1 MPKVTLDEFA
11 STADPLLD
19 DNFEFLIPNPPSETG
34 GSEYARAL
42 RIMCK
47 TGVKPG
53 STVEEVLKEAF
64 GHQLNYAGRKIFSHS
79 LSTEYNENA
88 EMAIYKP
95 LEAWHDK
102 IRATQTQLG
111 AVKAEYAVKA
121 IFRIFKQDGSVV
133 AEYEIY
139 GVWPKQVPDL
149 QFSGAAQA
157 VPVSIEWSFDYALRT
172 V

>member
-1 MPKVTLDEFA
+1 MSKVTLDEFA

-19 DNFEFLIPNPPSETG
+19 DNFEFLIPNPPIG
-34 GSEYARAL
+34 GSDYARSL

-64 GHQLNYAGRKIFSHS
+64 GHQLNYAGRKIFTHS

-95 LEAWHDK
+95 IEEWHDL
-102 IRATQTQLG
+102 IRATETQLG
-111 AVKAEYAVKA
+111 AVKADYAVKA
-121 IFRIFKQDGSVV
+121 IFRIFKQDGSIA
-133 AEYEIY
+133 AEYDIY

-149 QFSGAAQA
+149 TFSGAAQA
-157 VPVSIEWSFDYALRT
+157 VPVTIEWSFDYALK
-172 V
+172 VS

>member
-1 MPKVTLDEFA
+1 MPKVTLDEFS
-11 STADPLLD
+11 STKDPLLD
-19 DNFEFLIPNPPSETG
+19 YNFEFLIPNPPVG
-34 GSEYARAL
+34 GTEYARTL
-42 RIMCK
+42 RIFCK

-64 GHQLNYAGRKIFSHS
+64 GHQLNYAGRKIFSHA

-88 EMAIYKP
+88 EMAVYKD
-95 LEAWHDK
+95 LEAWHNL
-102 IRATQTQLG
+102 IRATQTQTG

-121 IFRIFKQDGSVV
+121 IFRIFNMDGSVV
-133 AEYEIY
+133 KEYNIY

-157 VPVSIEWSFDYALRT
+157 VPVSIEWSFDYAEEA
-172 V
+172 

>member
-1 MPKVTLDEFA
+1 MPKVTLDEFS
-11 STADPLLD
+11 STKDPLLD
-19 DNFEFLIPNPPSETG
+19 DNFEFLIPNPPVG
-34 GSEYARAL
+34 GTEYARTL
-42 RIMCK
+42 RIFCK

-64 GHQLNYAGRKIFSHS
+64 GHQLNYAGRKIFSHA

-88 EMAIYKP
+88 EMAVYKD
-95 LEAWHDK
+95 LEAWHNL
-102 IRATQTQLG
+102 IRATQTQTG

-121 IFRIFKQDGSVV
+121 IFRIYNMDGSVV
-133 AEYEIY
+133 KEYNIY

-157 VPVSIEWSFDYALRT
+157 VPVSIEWSFDYAEEA
-172 V
+172 

>member
-11 STADPLLD
+11 STKDPLLD
-19 DNFEFLIPNPPSETG
+19 DNFEFLIPNPPVG
-34 GSEYARAL
+34 GADYARTL
-42 RIMCK
+42 RLMCK

-64 GHQLNYAGRKIFSHS
+64 GHQLNYAGRKIFSHA
-79 LSTEYNENA
+79 LSTEYNENS
-88 EMAIYKP
+88 EMAVYKD
-95 LEAWHDK
+95 LEAWHNL

-111 AVKAEYAVKA
+111 AVKSEYAVKA
-121 IFRIFKQDGSVV
+121 IFRIFNMDGSVV
-133 AEYEIY
+133 KEYNIF

-157 VPVSIEWSFDYALRT
+157 VPVSIEWSFDYAEEA
-172 V
+172 